1 MMVQL
6 DCGIKVL
13 GAASFSLYFVI
24 TAGLL
29 STTTSGYNQDTGS
42 SLDGLPNYEV
52 VHPIRVDS
60 SGHFLSNH
68 VSHRVNRIQRRETAK
83 TKESLTQVFYHL
95 QYGGQDL
102 HFNLTLN
109 PHLLA
114 PGFLTERRYGGLQ
127 GSTLHS
133 HGHSLCYFLGDVWS
147 STLMR
152 GQAAVS
158 TCNGLTGLFKLSEEE
173 FFISPLETT
182 REVSAPQAHAIYKRH
197 AVQSERQLVQPLF
210 GEHRANA
217 TCGVRGEAE
226 KMERQRERWE
236 RRRRRRRIRQRS
248 ISTEKW
254 VETLVVA
261 DSKMVEYHGRKGVVS
276 YVLSVMNIVAGLF
289 RDASIGNAINI
300 AVVRLILLEKDE
312 EDLKITHHADN
323 SLNSFCKWQK
333 GINMKD
339 DDHPVHHDV
348 AVLITRKDIC
358 AAINKPCETLGL
370 SHVAGMCQ
378 PHRSCSI
385 NEDTGLTLAFTVA
398 HELGHNFGIQHD
410 GNGNDCEP
418 IGKRPFVMSPQLLY
432 GTSPPNWSRCS
443 REYITR
449 FLDRGWGWCLDDP
462 PVRNDLEMHSAPPGV
477 LYSAAHQCTL
487 QYGSSSLLCDDV
499 DNICSTLWCTVG
511 STCHSRLDGA
521 VDGTKCGEGKWC
533 FDGECVETG
542 SQPDSVDG
550 GWASW
555 SDWSDCTRTC
565 GAGVQNAQRD
575 CVNPIPKYGGKYC
588 LGERRRYRTCNR
600 DPCPE
605 DQPSFRYIQCS
616 RFNTVPYKGKFYK
629 WIHVNNR
636 ANPCELHCRPVN
648 EHFSERML
656 DTVVDGT
663 QCYEG
668 SQSRDICVN
677 GICKY
682 IGCDYEIDSDAVEDQ
697 CGVCHGN
704 GSTCETV
711 RKTFEDSEGLGYV
724 DIGLIPEGA
733 RDIRIEEV
741 AEAGNYLALRSN
753 DPEKYFLNGGWTI
766 QWNGEYKAAGTIFT
780 YERTGQLENLSS
792 PGPTMEPVWIQLL
805 FQETNPGVRYEYT
818 ISRDTLVD
826 SNNGSAVSY
835 FQWVYGAL
843 TECSATCGTGVQRQ
857 VVHCVE
863 RTSGIVEEHYCD
875 PSTRPDDKQT
885 SCNKGSCPAIW
896 WAGEWQKCSS
906 SCGEMGLSK
915 RTVLCIRSLGLDEQ
929 RALQPTECQHLPKPE
944 SIVPCNTR
952 VSCPAD
958 WTTGSW
964 SECSVSCAAG
974 VRIRDVTCSWN
985 TGADCDPKAKPNS
998 TMPCYAKDCPMNSD
1012 TFGNDW
1018 SGSGASSKE
1027 VFNEIKA
1034 IPHASPTINQPR
1046 GDVDL
1051 NDIIEDD
1058 FSHYSHVEKS
1068 SENSIVKNLQVDDFY
1083 YDYNF
1088 IKFHEDLSYDLDKDE
1103 NMFDNSGIKH
1113 GDVYLAGTEVPITT
1127 SSPSTTAKQYSTT
1140 TTRSDSIAG
1149 KGTEGHGPQRKDIL
1163 NENND
1168 ELFAEDYF
1176 LPVITTVEPSS
1187 VVTRLFNKW
1196 KASDIDTGLSQ
1207 DISITRKPPST
1218 ADVSPQDK
1226 HTLSYETVPNIIF
1239 TPESHVHLN
1248 GNSNNHE
1255 FTEDENEG
1263 VFGEDVPGGESDW
1276 ESFPPQH
1283 GTQNYE
1289 PPLDYA
1295 FQFENRRVY
1304 NPTTPLQWRTASPTV
1319 SLSAT
1324 SHPLELLSSASSNDL
1339 AKYEVFTEP
1348 PIKTKA
1354 SEPWPDVRE
1363 FTTTS
1368 DSFSQESVPSLTSSI
1383 PAKHYSSMTSA
1394 AGTTAL
1400 PPTETESDFEP
1411 PLFTPNEIPDTI
1423 IAAETHSWYSGAIV
1437 TTKTNGP
1444 KIEPWGTPVPLPHWT
1459 EIDNNEIIITARML
1473 RPTELNPTLS
1483 TPTEQPSQGTSIEH
1497 SVHSSSHLMPTGL
1510 VMSSLSPSASPAH
1523 WKKGNW
1529 SACST
1534 SCGLGAIWRS
1544 VSCST
1549 GEESDCDLAIRPVP
1563 ARRCYLRPCSA
1574 WKIGEWS
1581 KCSKNCGVGVKVREI
1596 QCYDTRDQRLL
1607 RPFHCQATSPRPPV
1621 RIPCNIHN
1629 CLDWYTSSWGQC
1641 SELCGGGEQQRL
1653 VTCPETG
1660 KCDDDLQPSNIQTC
1674 NAHTCN
1680 QWITGSWGQCSVSC
1694 GGGVQRRLVKCVNTK
1709 AELEDEN
1716 EHVDCDHEPRPK
1728 NTKKCNVHDCDS
1740 APSGQLCLRDLLT
1753 FRFCQTLQW
1762 LGRCQ
1767 VPSVRAK
1774 CCKTCGLPSRGGDRT
1789 ASR

>member
-1 MMVQL
+1 MA
-6 DCGIKVL
+6 D
-13 GAASFSLYFVI
+13 
-24 TAGLL
+24 
-29 STTTSGYNQDTGS
+29 STV
-42 SLDGLPNYEV
+42 DGLPNYEV
-52 VHPIRVDS
+52 VHPVRVDS
-60 SGHFLSNH
+60 SGHFLSNL
-68 VSHRVNRIQRRETAK
+68 VSHRMSRIQRRETVK
-83 TKESLTQVFYHL
+83 NKESLAQVFYHL

-114 PGFLTERRYGGLQ
+114 PGFLTEWRYGGLQ

-147 STLMR
+147 STLKW
-152 GQAAVS
+152 GQAALS

-173 FFISPLETT
+173 FFISPLESAQ
-182 REVSAPQAHAIYKRH
+182 EDSAPRAHAIYKRH
-197 AVQSERQLVQPLF
+197 AVQSEHQLVQPLF
-210 GEHRANA
+210 GEHTANA
-217 TCGVRGEAE
+217 TCGVRDPLEGA
-226 KMERQRERWE
+226 KQVERQRERWE
-236 RRRRRRRIRQRS
+236 RRQHRRRIRQRS

-261 DSKMVEYHGRKGVVS
+261 DPKMVEYHGRKGVVS

-385 NEDTGLTLAFTVA
+385 NEDTGLPLAFTIA

-462 PVRNDLEMHSAPPGV
+462 PVRDDLEMDSAPPGV
-477 LYSAAHQCTL
+477 LYSAAHQCKF

-533 FDGECVETG
+533 FDRECVEMG
-542 SQPDSVDG
+542 FQPESVNG
-550 GWASW
+550 GWDSW
-555 SDWSDCTRTC
+555 SEWSECTRTC
-565 GAGVQNAQRD
+565 GVGVQNAQRD
-575 CVNPIPKYGGKYC
+575 CVNPVPKYGGKYC
-588 LGERRRYRTCNR
+588 LGERRRYQTCNR
-600 DPCPE
+600 DPCPA
-605 DQPSFRYIQCS
+605 DHSFRHIQCS
-616 RFNTVPYKGKFYK
+616 HFNTLPYKGKFYK

-636 ANPCELHCRPVN
+636 VNPCELHCRPVN

-668 SQSRDICVN
+668 SQSRDICIN

-682 IGCDYEIDSDAVEDQ
+682 LGCDYEIDSDAVEDQ

-766 QWNGEYKAAGTIFT
+766 QWNGEYKAAGTVFT

-826 SNNGSAVSY
+826 SNNGTAVSY
-835 FQWVYGAL
+835 FQWIYGAW
-843 TECSATCGTGVQRQ
+843 TECSTTCGTGVQRQ

-885 SCNKGSCPAIW
+885 NCNQGACPAIW
-896 WAGEWQKCSS
+896 WVGEWQKCSS
-906 SCGEMGLSK
+906 SCGDTGLSK

-929 RALQPTECQHLPKPE
+929 RALQPAECHHLPKPE
-944 SIVPCNTR
+944 SIVRCNAH

-964 SECSVSCAAG
+964 SECSVSCGAG
-974 VRIRDVTCSWN
+974 FQTRDVTCSWN
-985 TGADCDPKAKPNS
+985 TGVDCDPKAKPNS
-998 TMPCYAKDCPMNSD
+998 TMPCYLQDCPINSD

-1027 VFNEIKA
+1027 VFNEIKV
-1034 IPHASPTINQPR
+1034 IPHFSTTRNQPR
-1046 GDVDL
+1046 GNADI
-1051 NDIIEDD
+1051 NEIIEDD

-1068 SENSIVKNLQVDDFY
+1068 SDNSIVKNLQVDDFY

-1088 IKFHEDLSYDLDKDE
+1088 IRFHEDLSNDLDKAE
-1103 NMFDNSGIKH
+1103 NAMFDNSGIKH
-1113 GDVYLAGTEVPITT
+1113 GDISLTEADVPITT
-1127 SSPSTTAKQYSTT
+1127 SLPSTTADQQSTT
-1140 TTRSDSIAG
+1140 TMRSDSITN
-1149 KGTEGHGPQRKDIL
+1149 KGTEGHEPQKKDVL
-1163 NENND
+1163 NENNN

-1176 LPVITTVEPSS
+1176 LPVITTTEPSS
-1187 VVTRLFNKW
+1187 AATKLFSKW
-1196 KASDIDTGLSQ
+1196 KNTDIGLSQ
-1207 DISITRKPPST
+1207 DISVTRNPPLT
-1218 ADVSPQDK
+1218 ADVSTQNK
-1226 HTLSYETVPNIIF
+1226 QTISYEIVPNIF
-1239 TPESHVHLN
+1239 LTPEPHINLN
-1248 GNSNNHE
+1248 RNSNNHGHYKGNQKDKTKTPI
-1255 FTEDENEG
+1255 TEVENEEE
-1263 VFGEDVPGGESDW
+1263 FGEGVPEGES
-1276 ESFPPQH
+1276 EPHH

-1289 PPLDYA
+1289 PPLDYV
-1295 FQFENRRVY
+1295 FKFETYENRHIH
-1304 NPTTPLQWRTASPTV
+1304 NPTTPLQRSTASPTV

-1324 SHPLELLSSASSNDL
+1324 SHPLELLSSASSDDF
-1339 AKYEVFTEP
+1339 AKYEVLTEP
-1348 PIKTKA
+1348 AINTKA
-1354 SEPWPDVRE
+1354 SEPWRTVRE

-1368 DSFSQESVPSLTSSI
+1368 DSLSQEYVPSPTSSV

-1400 PPTETESDFEP
+1400 PPTEIDSDFEP
-1411 PLFTPNEIPDTI
+1411 QLFTPTEIPDTT
-1423 IAAETHSWYSGAIV
+1423 IAAETQSWYSRAIAP
-1437 TTKTNGP
+1437 TKTNGP
-1444 KIEPWGTPVPLPHWT
+1444 RIEPWETPVPLPRWT
-1459 EIDNNEIIITARML
+1459 EIDNNDIIIARML
-1473 RPTELNPTLS
+1473 RPARLNHTLS
-1483 TPTEQPSQGTSIEH
+1483 TPTEQPSQGTSSEH
-1497 SVHSSSHLMPTGL
+1497 SVHSNPLMPTGL
-1510 VMSSLSPSASPAH
+1510 VMPSLSPSASPAH

-1549 GEESDCDLAIRPVP
+1549 GDESDCDLATRPVP

-1581 KCSKNCGVGVKVREI
+1581 KCSKNCGVGAKVREI

-1607 RPFHCQATSPRPPV
+1607 RPFHCQATFPRPPV

-1629 CLDWYTSSWGQC
+1629 CLEWYTSSWGQC

-1660 KCDDDLQPSNIQTC
+1660 KCDEDLQPSNIQAC
-1674 NAHTCN
+1674 NIHPCN

-1716 EHVDCDHEPRPK
+1716 EHVDCDHEPQPK
-1728 NTKKCNVHDCDS
+1728 NTKKCNIHDCDS
-1740 APSGQLCLRDLLT
+1740 APSGQLCLRDHLT
-1753 FRFCQTLQW
+1753 LRFCRTLQW

-1767 VPSVRAK
+1767 VPLVRTK